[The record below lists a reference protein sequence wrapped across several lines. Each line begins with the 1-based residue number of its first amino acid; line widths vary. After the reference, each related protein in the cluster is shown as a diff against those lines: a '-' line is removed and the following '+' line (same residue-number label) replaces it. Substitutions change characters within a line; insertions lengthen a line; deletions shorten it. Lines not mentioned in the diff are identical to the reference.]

1 LFRLLGNTKGNSFRQ
16 NLFITVN
23 FLYIYF
29 TQVKA
34 ALKKITKITEHQLC
48 FLISE
53 IIVFLVVKAEDS
65 QLLVVDSNPGAVE
78 ASHYIGKIN

>member
-1 LFRLLGNTKGNSFRQ
+1 LGNIRGNSFRQ

-23 FLYIYF
+23 FLYTYF
-29 TQVKA
+29 TKVKA
-34 ALKKITKITEHQLC
+34 ALKKITKITQHQLC

-65 QLLVVDSNPGAVE
+65 NPGAVE